1 MNFEWSFEKNAEH
14 GKVIALAKE
23 LNNQN
28 RKLVNILVKRG
39 IDSFE
44 KAKEFFRPSKDFLHN
59 PFLMKDMDKAVERL
73 EKAISDNEKI
83 LVYGDYDVDGTTSVA
98 LVFSFLS
105 EITKNID
112 FYVPDRFTEG
122 YGISTKSIDFAAEND
137 FSLVIALDC
146 GIKAVEKIDYANK
159 KNIDFIICDHHTP
172 GEKIPDAVAVLDPK
186 RKDCN
191 YPYKELSGCGVGFKL
206 MQAFAEKN
214 NINEDKIF
222 DLLDILVIS
231 IASDIVPITGENR
244 TLASM
249 GLKMLPETRKNSL
262 KALLKVAG
270 LLDEENPRPITISDI
285 VFRIGPRINA
295 AGRLEHAKNAVNLL
309 LENDF
314 ESAFEFAKK
323 LDELNSERKSIQE
336 KIVSDVD
343 EIIENKPHLLDKK
356 SFVFYDE
363 NWNKGIVG
371 IVASKVIEKYYKPSI
386 LLAKSNGKWT
396 GSGRSVENF
405 DLYSA
410 IDKCSHLLHSF
421 GGHKYAAGLTIEDEN
436 LGQFIDCFEET
447 VKSMITEDQLVP
459 KLRISEILNFSE
471 IDDKFMNLL
480 AQFAPFGPENMRPVF
495 VTFNVV
501 DTGNSVTMGKNHEHL
516 RLSVRDAMGNV
527 FGGVAFGMGH
537 LFDKIQKYPFDI
549 AYTLG
554 FNYWQG
560 KKTVQMDIKDI
571 RFGFYPVR

>member
-1 MNFEWSFEKNAEH
+1 MNFEWSFEKNAERN
-14 GKVIALAKE
+14 KVIALAKE

-39 IDSFE
+39 IDTFD
-44 KAKEFFRPSKDFLHN
+44 KAKEFFRPSKEFLHN
-59 PFLMKDMDKAVERL
+59 PFLMKDMGKAVERL
-73 EKAISDNEKI
+73 EKALENNEKI

-98 LVFSFLS
+98 LVYSFLS

-122 YGISTKSIDFAAEND
+122 YGISTKGIDFAAENE

-146 GIKAVEKIDYANK
+146 GIKAVDKINYANQ

-172 GEKIPDAVAVLDPK
+172 GEKIPDAIAVLDPK

-191 YPYKELSGCGVGFKL
+191 YPYKELSGCGVGFKF

-214 NINEDKIF
+214 NIDENKVF

-249 GLKMLPETRKNSL
+249 GLKMLPETKKNSL
-262 KALLKVAG
+262 KAMLKVAG
-270 LLDEENPRPITISDI
+270 LLDYENQRPVTISDI

-309 LENDF
+309 LEKDF
-314 ESAFEFAKK
+314 DNALEFAKK

-336 KIVSDVD
+336 QIVSDVD
-343 EIIENKPHLLDKK
+343 EIIENKPQLLNKK

-386 LLAKSNGKWT
+386 LLAKSGEKWT

-459 KLRISEILNFSE
+459 KLKISEILNFSE
-471 IDDKFMNLL
+471 IDEKFMSLL
-480 AQFAPFGPENMRPVF
+480 EQFAPFGPENMRPVF
-495 VTFNVV
+495 VTFNVR
-501 DTGNSVTMGKNHEHL
+501 DTGNSVTMGSKHEHL
-516 RLSVRDAMGNV
+516 RLSLRDASGNILT
-527 FGGVAFGMGH
+527 GVAFGMGH
-537 LFDKIQKYPFDI
+537 LFDDVQKYPFDI

-560 KKTVQMDIKDI
+560 KKILQMDVKDL
-571 RFGFYPVR
+571 RLGFYPVR

>member
-14 GKVIALAKE
+14 SKVIALAKE

-39 IDSFE
+39 IDTFE
-44 KAKEFFRPSKDFLHN
+44 KAKEFFRPSKEFLHN
-59 PFLMKDMDKAVERL
+59 PFLMKDMDKAVKRL
-73 EKAISDNEKI
+73 EKAISENEKI

-122 YGISTKSIDFAAEND
+122 YGISAKGIDFAAEND

-146 GIKAVEKIDYANK
+146 GIKAVEKIDYANE

-186 RKDCN
+186 RKDCK

-249 GLKMLPETRKNSL
+249 GLKMLPETKRNSL

-309 LENDF
+309 LEKDF
-314 ESAFEFAKK
+314 DNALEFAQK

-343 EIIENKPHLLDKK
+343 EIIENKPHLLEKK

-471 IDDKFMNLL
+471 IDDKFMSLL
-480 AQFAPFGPENMRPVF
+480 EQFAPFGPENMRPVF

-516 RLSVRDAMGNV
+516 RLSVRDVSGKV
-527 FGGVAFGMGH
+527 LGGVAFGMGH

-560 KKTVQMDIKDI
+560 KKNVQMDIKDI
-571 RFGFYPVR
+571 RLGFNQVR

>member
-1 MNFEWSFEKNAEH
+1 MNFEWSFEKNAERN
-14 GKVIALAKE
+14 KVIALAKE

-39 IDSFE
+39 IDTFD
-44 KAKEFFRPSKDFLHN
+44 KAKEFFRPSKEFLHN
-59 PFLMKDMDKAVERL
+59 PFLMKDMGKAVERL
-73 EKAISDNEKI
+73 EKALENNEKI

-98 LVFSFLS
+98 LVYSFLS

-122 YGISTKSIDFAAEND
+122 YGISTKGIDFAAENE

-146 GIKAVEKIDYANK
+146 GIKAVDKINYANQ

-191 YPYKELSGCGVGFKL
+191 YPYKELSGCGVGFKF

-214 NINEDKIF
+214 NIDENKVF

-249 GLKMLPETRKNSL
+249 GLKMLPETKKNSL
-262 KALLKVAG
+262 KAMLKVAG
-270 LLDEENPRPITISDI
+270 LLDYENQRPVTISDI

-309 LENDF
+309 LEKDF
-314 ESAFEFAKK
+314 DNALEFAKK

-336 KIVSDVD
+336 QIVSDVD
-343 EIIENKPHLLDKK
+343 EIIENKPQLLNKK

-386 LLAKSNGKWT
+386 LLAKSGEKWT

-459 KLRISEILNFSE
+459 KLKISEILNFSE
-471 IDDKFMNLL
+471 IDEKFMSLL
-480 AQFAPFGPENMRPVF
+480 EQFAPFGPENMRPVF
-495 VTFNVV
+495 VTFNVR
-501 DTGNSVTMGKNHEHL
+501 DTGNSVTMGSKHEHL
-516 RLSVRDAMGNV
+516 RLSLRDASGNILT
-527 FGGVAFGMGH
+527 GVAFGMGH
-537 LFDKIQKYPFDI
+537 LFDDVQKYPFDI

-560 KKTVQMDIKDI
+560 KKILQMDVKDL
-571 RFGFYPVR
+571 RLGFYPVR